1 MTTYQDTITW
11 LAEQVWLQWQRD
23 AIAWKGA
30 IGGEINA
37 IAFIYGRFVYEV
49 NQDVWAEIIGIFGDP
64 LAPDVDNKTEW

>member
-1 MTTYQDTITW
+1 MTTYQDTIVW

-30 IGGEINA
+30 IGGEIDA
-37 IAFIYGRFVYEV
+37 IAFIYGRTVYEV

-64 LAPDVDNKTEW
+64 LATET